1 MSISDPSKSHY
12 GGSGALIKKY
22 VIKSKSIF
30 KYLVQIGQCAFAANQ
45 CDHMANFFVQYL
57 AIYKSGKIWADI
69 IENLPKHVQNFAKC

>member
-30 KYLVQIGQCAFAANQ
+30 KYLVQIGPVPISFHNCVIFITKIICNYGKNAFTGSIDLGGSHFQAWT
-45 CDHMANFFVQYL
+45 
-57 AIYKSGKIWADI
+57 I
-69 IENLPKHVQNFAKC
+69 